1 LQKQETEEVTTMV
14 NKKYPLTDA
23 IQSAVASVPD
33 GKKEQAN
40 EEMAR
45 ALELLGIG
53 FELGKASASTAVPT

>member
-1 LQKQETEEVTTMV
+1 MV
-14 NKKYPLTDA
+14 NNIPFKKFPLTDA

-33 GKKEQAN
+33 GKQEQAN

-53 FELGKASASTAVPT
+53 FELGKASASTAAPT

>member
-1 LQKQETEEVTTMV
+1 MV

-53 FELGKASASTAVPT
+53 FELGKASASTAAPT

>member
-1 LQKQETEEVTTMV
+1 MV
-14 NKKYPLTDA
+14 NKKYPLADA

-53 FELGKASASTAVPT
+53 FELGKASASTAAPT

>member
-1 LQKQETEEVTTMV
+1 MA
-14 NKKYPLTDA
+14 NKKYSLTEA

-53 FELGKASASTAVPT
+53 YELDKASVSTAAPT

>member
-1 LQKQETEEVTTMV
+1 MV
-14 NKKYPLTDA
+14 NNIPLKKLPLTDA

-53 FELGKASASTAVPT
+53 YELGKASASTAAST

>member
-1 LQKQETEEVTTMV
+1 MI
-14 NKKYPLTDA
+14 NNIPFKKFLLTDA
-23 IQSAVASVPD
+23 IQSAVGSVPD

-53 FELGKASASTAVPT
+53 YELGKNSASTAAPT